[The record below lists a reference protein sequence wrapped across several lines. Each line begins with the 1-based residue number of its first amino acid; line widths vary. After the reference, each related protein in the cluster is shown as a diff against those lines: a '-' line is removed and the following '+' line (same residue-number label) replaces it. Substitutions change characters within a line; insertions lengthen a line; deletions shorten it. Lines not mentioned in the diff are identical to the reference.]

1 MQTVVISP
9 KYQIAI
15 PKSIRESMHLYAG
28 EKVFMLPY
36 DGRVELIPERS
47 LKDMQGILAGMDTKI
62 KRDEEDRI

>member
-15 PKSIRESMHLYAG
+15 PKSIRQSMHLYAG
-28 EKVFMLPY
+28 ERVFMLPY

-47 LKDMQGILAGMDTKI
+47 LKDMRGILEGMNPEFA
-62 KRDEEDRI
+62 REDGARL